1 MTVADLRGELVLETR
16 DAEREIERLGPLFDR
31 VVDRFSVE
39 LAKALD
45 QLTSIPPPDID
56 LRQVDAAIS
65 ESADNAGQLLS
76 VALEE
81 GASGAA
87 DPIAEAVSSG
97 LADSGEQLA
106 FALES
111 GAESS
116 APTITDAIS
125 GAVADADTTVEIDA
139 DTSAA
144 EAELDGLAT
153 KAEEAGSSLGD
164 LGGAAKGAGALGAA
178 ASGSFAGLGSAVG
191 ELPKRTAGA
200 IGAITAVGGSL
211 ALFFNEAVQAA
222 GATVRLDQS
231 MGDLASRIERIKVGS
246 LDTDL
251 SKLALTLGSDDDN
264 MRNVAASA
272 FEIATAFGKGRDES
286 ADFSAGLLA
295 VASRAVALNPKL
307 GDAGD
312 AAQNLLRALQSGR
325 ERALIPFQ
333 LGLSQAAINAKAMQI
348 ALADGRSELNAS
360 DRAFAGITLATEKF
374 GRSLKDDIAKGVE
387 NPIIKLG
394 RLKQTVIENVEA
406 LGTPL
411 IAPVFELLEQAIP
424 VAETAGRVLTTLARA
439 TLPTFIATLRA
450 VNPLLALLADILERI
465 PAPVLTAILAFLA
478 FRGPLRTASG
488 ALNLF
493 GNAGLTAMD
502 KLGRLAVALG
512 LAVSSFDQ
520 IGKSAGQSA
529 LGLAGMAASGA
540 LIGSTFGQPAIG
552 AAVGV
557 VVGLGKVLLSGG
569 ESAEE
574 FRKRVKGLASE
585 LEGLS
590 EKQATVRFLQSIDA
604 ALKLV
609 GRGGQNTLG
618 IFRREI
624 EEIGR
629 TSPAAAQR
637 VVAGLRAMG
646 AESGL
651 TSAQIDKLQVAVD
664 KSSAAFARN
673 AAKKGEATG
682 INQALATS
690 EAAAAEAA
698 KKAAE
703 DAEAA
708 WQSYVDTLVANQPT
722 ITSLFDTAIK
732 VAQDFADKN
741 KAALDPNVIIDQLAK
756 QSAGVQTFSE
766 NVNRFLSEGLD
777 DLAALV
783 LQKGPEAGGAVA
795 QAFADATPETRRRAE
810 EQLEA
815 AAKVID
821 ALADQIAGPLA
832 EKLAKSALAAGFGTG
847 VGMALGIRNS
857 RALAIAEAEATARA
871 IEQTFLHE
879 LGISSPSKVAIA
891 IGEEVGHGLAVGM
904 DRSIER
910 FVGPAGQR
918 LAMRPMQDLR
928 GATTTSS
935 SVTTIDNS
943 FHADGWK
950 VGGEN
955 ASEAAFTAQRRMRAA
970 SFFRRAS

>member
-1 MTVADLRGELVLETR
+1 MTVADLRGELLLETR

-45 QLTSIPPPDID
+45 QLTSLPAPDID
-56 LRQVDAAIS
+56 LRQV
-65 ESADNAGQLLS
+65 ESAVAEAADNAGELLS

-81 GASGAA
+81 GAAGAA
-87 DPIAEAVSSG
+87 EPISEAVSSG

-139 DTSAA
+139 DTTAA
-144 EAELDGLAT
+144 EAELEGLAA

-164 LGGAAKGAGALGAA
+164 LGGAAKGAGALGSAA
-178 ASGSFAGLGSAVG
+178 AGSFAGLGSAIG
-191 ELPKRTAGA
+191 E
-200 IGAITAVGGSL
+200 VGGRAAGVVGGVAAAGGAL
-211 ALFFNEAVQAA
+211 ALFFNEAVGAQ
-222 GATVRLDQS
+222 GATQRFNSVL
-231 MGDLASRIERIKVGS
+231 GDTADEVENLRSIEGLNTNLA
-246 LDTDL
+246 D
-251 SKLALTLGSDDDN
+251 LALTLGSDDDKI
-264 MRNVAASA
+264 RSVAARL
-272 FEIATAFGKGRDES
+272 FELSTGSGKSREEAS
-286 ADFSAGLLA
+286 RFTQQL
-295 VASRAVALNPKL
+295 VALGARAVALNPLL
-307 GDAGD
+307 GDVGD
-312 AAQNLLRALQSGR
+312 VTDALSTALVRGGRFAAKYGLDINSADISARALRDTNKASA
-325 ERALIPFQ
+325 EQ
-333 LGLSQAAINAKAMQI
+333 LTFVEKAM
-348 ALADGRSELNAS
+348 AGAAVASEKYGDNLDKIVARGSENA
-360 DRAFAGITLATEKF
+360 ITKL
-374 GRSLKDDIAKGVE
+374 RSL
-387 NPIIKLG
+387 
-394 RLKQTVIENVEA
+394 RQTVVENVEA

-411 IAPVFELLEQAIP
+411 IAPVFELLEEAIP

-502 KLGRLAVALG
+502 KVGRLAVALG

-529 LGLAGMAASGA
+529 LGIAGMAASGA

-557 VVGLGKVLLSGG
+557 VVGLGKALLSGG
-569 ESAEE
+569 ESADE
-574 FRKRVKGLASE
+574 FRKRVRGLASE

-590 EKQATVRFLQSIDA
+590 EAQAATRVLQRLDSV
-604 ALKLV
+604 LQLF
-609 GRGGQNTLG
+609 GRRAFISEIT
-618 IFRREI
+618 RELA
-624 EEIGR
+624 ELGR

-646 AESGL
+646 TESGL
-651 TSAQIDKLQVAVD
+651 TSTQIDKLQVAVD

-673 AAKKGEATG
+673 AARKAEADS

-690 EAAAAEAA
+690 EAAAGEAA
-698 KKAAE
+698 AKAAE

-708 WQSYVDTLVANQPT
+708 WQSYVDSLQENQPT

-732 VAQDFADKN
+732 VAQDFATEN
-741 KAALDPNVIIDQLAK
+741 KAALDPNVIIDQLAAQTK
-756 QSAGVQTFSE
+756 GVQDFST
-766 NVNRFLSEGLD
+766 NVNTILDQGLD
-777 DLAALV
+777 DLAALI
-783 LQKGPEAGGAVA
+783 LQKGPEAGGAIA
-795 QAFADATPETRRRAE
+795 KAFADATPETRQRAE

-821 ALADQIAGPLA
+821 ELADQISGPLA
-832 EKLAKSALAAGFGTG
+832 DKLAASAVAAGFGTG
-847 VGMALGIRNS
+847 VGIAEGLRQSRS
-857 RALAIAEAEATARA
+857 RAVAEAETTARA
-871 IEQTFLHE
+871 IEQTFLRE
-879 LGISSPSKVAIA
+879 LDIGSPSKVMID
-891 IGEEVGHGLAVGM
+891 IGEQIGQGLAVGM
-904 DRSIER
+904 DRSVER

-918 LAMRPMQDLR
+918 LAMRPMAAMQ
-928 GATTTSS
+928 GATSNTSS
-935 SVTTIDNS
+935 TTIDNS
-943 FHADGWK
+943 FHADGWN
-950 VGGEN
+950 VSGG
-955 ASEAAFTAQRRMRAA
+955 TAERTSSMSVARMRAWA
-970 SFFRRAS
+970 ATRAR